1 MPGILGTAAAALYSA
16 AVSRRNRAYD
26 AGKGV
31 TRFDRPVISIGNLS
45 VGGTGKTP
53 MVMHCV
59 RTLLDADVAPCIAMR
74 GYRADKGGE
83 SDEASL
89 YLRAF
94 ADVPVVA
101 QPDRISGLE
110 DLFASERGGT
120 IECVVLDDG
129 FQHRKI
135 ARQLDI
141 VLVDAS
147 RDPFRD
153 RALPAGWLREPA
165 DSLARAHAVVVT
177 HAEMVE
183 RDELARLSEQ
193 IERVHNRPPA
203 AITRHDWVELLVG
216 DNTIEPVEWLKD
228 RPCVAVCA
236 IGNPEP
242 FMRRARQL
250 TGGRVLAEMVLRDHD
265 PFQQQT
271 VDRIVEMARGSRAQA
286 IICTEKDYAKLAR
299 VPEGTWACPLVR
311 PKLMIMFD
319 EGRESFDEQIVRTG
333 RMRVTE

>member
-1 MPGILGTAAAALYSA
+1 VPGILGAAAEALYSA

-59 RTLLDADVAPCIAMR
+59 RTLLDADVSPCIAMR

-89 YLRAF
+89 YLKAF
-94 ADVPVVA
+94 AEVPVVA
-101 QPDRISGLE
+101 QPDRIAGLE
-110 DLFASERGGT
+110 DLFASERGGPV
-120 IECVVLDDG
+120 ECVVLDDG

-135 ARQLDI
+135 AREHDI

-147 RDPFRD
+147 RDPFHD
-153 RALPAGWLREPA
+153 RMLPAGWLREPVA
-165 DSLARAHAVVVT
+165 SLERAHAVVVT

-183 RDELARLSEQ
+183 DDDLARLRDQ
-193 IERVHNRPPA
+193 IEHMHGRPPA
-203 AITRHDWVELLVG
+203 AVTRHDWAELLVG
-216 DNTIEPVEWLKD
+216 DAAEPVEWLQD
-228 RPCVAVCA
+228 LPCVAVCA
-236 IGNPEP
+236 VGNPEP

-250 TGGRVLAEMVLRDHD
+250 TKGRLLAEMVLRDHD
-265 PFQQQT
+265 PYHERT
-271 VDRIVEMARGSRAQA
+271 VDRIVEMARGSRARA
-286 IICTEKDYAKLAR
+286 ILCTEKDYAKLAR
-299 VPEGTWACPLVR
+299 VPAGVWPCPLVR
-311 PKLMIMFD
+311 PKLRIVFD
-319 EGRESFDEQIVRTG
+319 HGREAFDEQIVRTG
-333 RMRVTE
+333 RMRVSV